1 MTNIPKQNQKK
12 RNLSQTSK
20 EQNSRHPDR
29 RTFTMS
35 QIGGTVHSLT
45 KQVFRQKSLA
55 HSQISINWVDIIGP
69 IYGNRTSP
77 RHLANGTLTIACSN
91 TTATEL
97 QYFSERL
104 IEKINL
110 YFGQKIVARLKFVY
124 QRYNTYPLTK
134 SINHSSLVEPV
145 EIPILPPGPL
155 QNALSRLGGHIQIK
169 KKGKN

>member
-1 MTNIPKQNQKK
+1 MTGV
-12 RNLSQTSK
+12 QTCAL
-20 EQNSRHPDR
+20 P
-29 RTFTMS
+29 
-35 QIGGTVHSLT
+35 
-45 KQVFRQKSLA
+45 
-55 HSQISINWVDIIGP
+55 IS
-69 IYGNRTSP
+69 
-77 RHLANGTLTIACSN
+77 
-91 TTATEL
+91 ATEL

-124 QRYNTYPLTK
+124 QRHNTYPLTK

-155 QNALSRLGGHIQIK
+155 QNALSRLGEHIQIK